1 MPRTVRLLA
10 SAAFTL
16 SLLLAEGSFAESIAI
31 RAGRL
36 IDGLGGAPMEDVV
49 ILVEDDRIA
58 RVGRGLEIPGDARVI
73 DLSDATVLPGLI
85 DCHTHLTTSPGEAS
99 PFRRSHIDAALIAP
113 RNARATLEAGFT
125 TVREL
130 GAPNFVDV
138 ALRNAI
144 DRGDIPGPRIQAAS
158 MAIGATGGHSDLNGF
173 SPFVAV
179 DQFDG
184 IADGVEE
191 IRKKVRFQVKY
202 GADLIKVMATA
213 GAMSEED
220 SVDRALYSQEELNA
234 VVEEARSLGRR
245 VAAHAHGAEGIKR
258 AVRAGVASIDHGT
271 FLDEE
276 AAALMVEHG
285 TFLVKDSYEDR
296 WFLER
301 APEWGYP
308 DIIIEKLEAIVAG
321 HEAAFKLAH
330 GRGVKIAFGTDAGVN
345 PHGDNARQF
354 RDFDAWGMEPM
365 EAILTAT
372 RNAAELLGWEDRI
385 GAVVPGRFADIIAVA
400 GDPLQNMRELENVF
414 FVMKGGVVFKESAI
428 GAGSNGK

>member
-1 MPRTVRLLA
+1 
-10 SAAFTL
+10 
-16 SLLLAEGSFAESIAI
+16 
-31 RAGRL
+31 
-36 IDGLGGAPMEDVV
+36 
-49 ILVEDDRIA
+49 
-58 RVGRGLEIPGDARVI
+58 
-73 DLSDATVLPGLI
+73 
-85 DCHTHLTTSPGEAS
+85 
-99 PFRRSHIDAALIAP
+99 
-113 RNARATLEAGFT
+113 
-125 TVREL
+125 
-130 GAPNFVDV
+130 
-138 ALRNAI
+138 
-144 DRGDIPGPRIQAAS
+144 

-184 IADGVEE
+184 IADGVDE

-220 SVDRALYSQEELNA
+220 SVDRALYSQEELDA

-296 WFLER
+296 WFLKR

-308 DIIIEKLEAIVAG
+308 DIIIEKLEA
-321 HEAAFKLAH
+321 LP
-330 GRGVKIAFGTDAGVN
+330 D
-345 PHGDNARQF
+345 HGDK
-354 RDFDAWGMEPM
+354 
-365 EAILTAT
+365 L
-372 RNAAELLGWEDRI
+372 
-385 GAVVPGRFADIIAVA
+385 
-400 GDPLQNMRELENVF
+400 
-414 FVMKGGVVFKESAI
+414 
-428 GAGSNGK
+428 